1 MLEDA
6 GGIRRVV
13 LACGFVDLHKGIDG
27 LAQIIGSQW
36 AAASCCFIKDLR
48 TAPLHGQE
56 QRRKR
61 LTLHRSSSVS

>member
-27 LAQIIGSQW
+27 LAQIIGSQY
-36 AAASCCFIKDLR
+36 DLKPFLWQTFR
-48 TAPLHGQE
+48 RYEGTALDGQ
-56 QRRKR
+56 R
-61 LTLHRSSSVS
+61 LPAVL